1 MDRFEYR
8 NFFTANIAPR
18 QGTLLVSGDV
28 KMDGDYCQNYTI
40 KLSHA
45 FWKDIQAY
53 CTGPSMAMNFC
64 YLLDTGIN
72 SLLKREKCLLVSAV
86 NSVSVMKKEGDYIVD
101 IRQQLN
107 LPLSLL
113 SLTDCFAQ
121 SMPIPSTIGFIAANS
136 NSFFLIVINCVPWN
150 STVATTGG
158 FVACWL
164 VMLFLL

>member
-8 NFFTANIAPR
+8 NFFTANIVPR
-18 QGTLLVSGDV
+18 QGTLLVSGDG

-101 IRQQLN
+101 VRAKQNDRECAYKSMRI
-107 LPLSLL
+107 PCALL
-113 SLTDCFAQ
+113 VRVK
-121 SMPIPSTIGFIAANS
+121 G
-136 NSFFLIVINCVPWN
+136 LIICKRNR
-150 STVATTGG
+150 
-158 FVACWL
+158 
-164 VMLFLL
+164 